1 MYQLIILSICQ
12 YLSKICIICLNWPT
26 NGRNELI
33 SNSRKGTPFLLK
45 TTLKMLIR
53 SSKLNTKWFL
63 LIISIKDWSIC
74 LLAYKSNISK
84 FIKKYTLYR

>member
-1 MYQLIILSICQ
+1 MSIFIKNLHNLLELA
-12 YLSKICIICLNWPT
+12 YEYFH
-26 NGRNELI
+26 GRNELI

-45 TTLKMLIR
+45 TTLKILIR
-53 SSKLNTKWFL
+53 SSKLNRKWFL